1 MPVSKRRRV
10 CQTPDS
16 YLDALNHKVACEHL
30 DAHLGA
36 AFIPQQPAAQQ
47 AAAQQPAAQ
56 QYLHQLNQRMQES
69 YRCALPTEVSACGE
83 VIRADSEFELPTPS
97 RQVRRQ
103 RPRRD
108 KAQTPLKL
116 RGQRVSRRASRAA
129 SGAPASVQA
138 AMSELCLRRA
148 RWFKVGPGRSLTVA
162 VVVELFAGTGRFTR
176 AMQQHMPTLKWDIL
190 MGDSYD
196 LLKRENQYLI
206 FGWIKAGRVAA
217 VWMGTPCDSMTK
229 ARNRPGGPPALRNAK
244 HPHGL
249 PNLRPADQAAVR
261 VGNVLGR
268 FSAHVLLLC
277 CFLLIPA
284 VIENPATSWLWS
296 TKWMVSLQRRRNVG
310 LATTEFCQWQSLP
323 FRKSTSL
330 LHTHI
335 DLSAVSAR
343 RCLGAKRGLCLATG
357 CPHHVLK
364 GKDSESGKFWTKVA
378 EPYPR
383 RWCHQLALAADVAI
397 SLRLS
402 ERHWQ
407 RVDLMRRGLM
417 DF

>member
-1 MPVSKRRRV
+1 MLGKRRRV
-10 CQTPDS
+10 CPP
-16 YLDALNHKVACEHL
+16 
-30 DAHLGA
+30 A
-36 AFIPQQPAAQQ
+36 AFRAEQPAAQQ
-47 AAAQQPAAQ
+47 YLDELNHPGAALNFRAQQPAAQ
-56 QYLHQLNQRMQES
+56 QYLDELNHKVASEHPDAHLGAAFS
-69 YRCALPTEVSACGE
+69 ALPTELSDCGD
-83 VIRADSEFELPTPS
+83 VIRADSEFEFPTPS

-129 SGAPASVQA
+129 SGASVSVQA
-138 AMSELCLRRA
+138 AMSELCLHRRA
-148 RWFKVGPGRSLTVA
+148 PWFKVGPGHSLTVA
-162 VVVELFAGTGRFTR
+162 VVVELFAGAGRFTR

-206 FGWIKAGRVAA
+206 FGWIKAGLVAA

-229 ARNRPGGPPALRNAK
+229 ARNRPGGPSALRGRK

-261 VGNVLGR
+261 VGNLLAR
-268 FSAHVLLLC
+268 FSARVLLLC

-284 VIENPATSWLWS
+284 VVENPATSWIWS
-296 TKWMVSLQRRRNVG
+296 TKWMVDLRRRRDVR
-310 LATTEFCQWQSLP
+310 LVTTEFCQWQRLP

-330 LHTHI
+330 LHTRI
-335 DLSAVSAR
+335 DLFDVSAR
-343 RCLGAKRGLCLATG
+343 RCLGAKRGRCLATG
-357 CPHHVLK
+357 CPHQVLH
-364 GKDSESGKFWTKVA
+364 GIDQESGLFWTKVA

-383 RWCHQLALAADVAI
+383 RLCNQLALAADVAI

-407 RVDLMRRGLM
+407 RVNLMRRQLV